1 MSPSRSRK
9 CNFCGIKKPLD
20 EFDLSKSN
28 SRQCNT
34 CKSER
39 RNDRISSNPL
49 NYIQNLYVQLRY
61 VRKKQGIPWEIT
73 PQQLYKLYAEQEG
86 KCALTGQELTFKRSS
101 EEEYDFNISIDRID
115 PTVGYYI
122 ENIQL
127 IAKSVNFLKHDL
139 PQEKFIKLIKLI
151 YNNTNG

>member
-20 EFDLSKSN
+20 EFDLSKTN

-115 PTVGYYI
+115 PTG
-122 ENIQL
+122 
-127 IAKSVNFLKHDL
+127 S
-139 PQEKFIKLIKLI
+139 
-151 YNNTNG
+151 